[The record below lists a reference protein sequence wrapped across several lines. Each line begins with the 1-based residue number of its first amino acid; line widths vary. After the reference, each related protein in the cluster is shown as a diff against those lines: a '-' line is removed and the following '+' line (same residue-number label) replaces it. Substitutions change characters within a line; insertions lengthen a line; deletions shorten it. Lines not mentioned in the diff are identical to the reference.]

1 MKIGRML
8 DSGLMACSISETA
21 EMKLRE
27 AWVIMDQKKAD
38 VNVVYGCGGLRVKQK
53 SAFDVE
59 MEAYGCKMLAPTLV
73 VSEKHDEL
81 ILGINVIKHNLSL
94 SYVGTMGDS
103 V

>member
-53 SAFDVE
+53 SAFFF
-59 MEAYGCKMLAPTLV
+59 LNTLFI
-73 VSEKHDEL
+73 SFLSINHTEKQQSTQSTARRD
-81 ILGINVIKHNLSL
+81 KTRQDKTRQTASPQ
-94 SYVGTMGDS
+94 
-103 V
+103 